1 VSVEVETIR
10 SVEVPTRFVHGPGA
24 IARVG
29 DLVSELGVTRPFV
42 VTDKGVA
49 AAGLADT
56 ALGYLQDAVLFDGVY
71 ANPDIELVGA
81 ASGAYRESGCDGLV
95 ALGGGSS
102 MDTAKSVGVEVVHGG
117 SIVEYEYGA
126 TPLTKRIP
134 PLVAVPT
141 TAGTGSEATLWAVIT
156 DPERKIKFNVG
167 GTPLIGAHVA
177 LVDPELTLGLPPAIT
192 AATGMDALS
201 HAIECY
207 TCDYHQPFNDA
218 VALLAI
224 ELVGR
229 WLRVAYEDGGNL
241 EARTNM
247 AHAATLGGL
256 AYGTE
261 SAGAAHAMSQ
271 SAGGVHECPHG
282 ALTARV
288 LGPVCEYNAPAAP
301 ERYAR
306 VAQGLGID
314 VHGLATI
321 EAAGAG
327 VEEIYRLTDDVG
339 IPTMEELG
347 FSKDEIPM
355 LAQIAFEDPQT
366 VGNPREVD
374 AAAYEEIYRNAFMR
388 GKR

>member
-1 VSVEVETIR
+1 M
-10 SVEVPTRFVHGPGA
+10 PTRIVHGTGA
-24 IARVG
+24 ISRLG
-29 DLVSELGVTRPFV
+29 DVVRELGVTHPLV
-42 VTDKGVA
+42 VTDKGVV
-49 AAGLADT
+49 AAGLAD
-56 ALGYLQDAVLFDGVY
+56 AAVRHLDDSALFDDVH
-71 ANPDIELVGA
+71 ANPDIALVA
-81 ASGAYRESGCDGLV
+81 RASAVYRAEGCDGLV
-95 ALGGGSS
+95 AVGGGSS
-102 MDTAKSVGVEVVHGG
+102 IDTAKSVGVEVVHGG

-126 TPLTKRIP
+126 TPITSRIP

-167 GTPLIGAHVA
+167 GTALIGAHVA
-177 LVDPELTLGLPPAIT
+177 LLDPELTLGLPSAIT

-224 ELVGR
+224 ELIGR
-229 WLRVAYEDGGNL
+229 WLRVAYEDGDNL

-306 VAQGLGID
+306 IAQGLGVD
-314 VHGLATI
+314 VHRLSPLD
-321 EAAGAG
+321 AALAG
-327 VEEIYRLTDDVG
+327 VEEVYRLTDDVE
-339 IPTMEELG
+339 IPSMEELG
-347 FSKDEIPM
+347 FSEDEIPM
-355 LAQIAFEDPQT
+355 LAGIAFEDPQT

-374 AAAYEEIYRNAFMR
+374 AAAYEEIYRNAFAR
-388 GKR
+388 GRR